1 METVGEL
8 ASGVAGGGRPG
19 KGSGCPAHGRKRG
32 AGRPPDLLGQDQLVV
47 AGMPQ
52 PIALVAVADKQFALA
67 LEQAGAVDFAGFGR
81 GRAFGGVER
90 AVGRVVGSEEATA
103 GVQSLMRSTY
113 AVCR

>member
-47 AGMPQ
+47 AGIPQ
-52 PIALVAVADKQFALA
+52 PIALVAVADQQLALS
-67 LEQAGAVDFAGFGR
+67 LEQADDLAFDGFNR
-81 GRAFGGVER
+81 GRTLGGGVR
-90 AVGRVVGSEEATA
+90 AVGWAVRVWPDG
-103 GVQSLMRSTY
+103 LKRL
-113 AVCR
+113 